1 MRRATRVGTAAA
13 LVAGALTA
21 AALQVRAED
30 RGQLLSCQAMLDRAA
45 QAAKENDATATPDDT
60 ELTRCRQIVREWMLR
75 DARMSVDER
84 GRPLR

>member
-45 QAAKENDATATPDDT
+45 QAAKDNSGIARPDDAG
-60 ELTRCRQIVREWMLR
+60 LTRCRQIVREWMLR

-84 GRPLR
+84 GQPLK